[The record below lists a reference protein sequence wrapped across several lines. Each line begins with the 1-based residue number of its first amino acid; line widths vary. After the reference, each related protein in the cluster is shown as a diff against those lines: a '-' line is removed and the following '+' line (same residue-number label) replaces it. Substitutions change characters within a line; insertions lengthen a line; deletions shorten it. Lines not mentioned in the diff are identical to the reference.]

1 MLRRTGQAPTPGRAG
16 KRPDDSVRKR
26 GGRACI
32 GWRAC
37 GRPWPSTRRRC
48 SGSCAGRRP
57 GPCSERRE
65 RRLVGAREPRAPGR
79 YQEVLVGRL
88 ARVAAEETPL
98 LGRYRSE
105 EDAASAP
112 WFALAPQPRADAL
125 AEARRVLVRCLDG
138 MPAEALAR
146 RARHPLFG
154 EMDVPTWL
162 ALFLD
167 HEGHHLYV
175 ARLRPGEALSRAG
188 GAPER

>member
-1 MLRRTGQAPTPGRAG
+1 MHRLAGVRAAMALNEATMLGILRRAPAEAVQA
-16 KRPDDSVRKR
+16 R
-26 GGRACI
+26 GA
-32 GWRAC
+32 
-37 GRPWPSTRRRC
+37 
-48 SGSCAGRRP
+48 SGAWS
-57 GPCSERRE
+57 
-65 RRLVGAREPRAPGR
+65 ARENLAHLGR

-88 ARVAAEETPL
+88 ARIAAEETPL

-112 WFALAPQPRADAL
+112 WLALAPQPLADAL

-154 EMDVPTWL
+154 EMDVPAWL
-162 ALFLD
+162 ALFLN

-175 ARLRPGEALSRAG
+175 ARLRLGEALSRAG
-188 GAPER
+188 GAPAR